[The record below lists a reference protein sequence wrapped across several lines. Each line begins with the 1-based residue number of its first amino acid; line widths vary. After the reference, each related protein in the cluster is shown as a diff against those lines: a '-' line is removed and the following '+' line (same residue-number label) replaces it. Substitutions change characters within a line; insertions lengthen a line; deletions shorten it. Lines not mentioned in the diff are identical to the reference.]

1 MAQMSALGIPQI
13 AVVHGI
19 SVAGGAYVPAMADEN
34 VIVQNQG
41 HIFLAG
47 PPLVKAATGEE
58 VDEETLGGGLMHST
72 ESGVTDHLAR
82 DDEHAIAI
90 ARGIVGDLGTAGGKG
105 IPVRCF
111 ILFQQWTLIRWII
124 SSHHKSPKSPCTLP
138 LSCMEL
144 LAQTSVNHLIC
155 VMSLHVSSMVVNS
168 ESSRRNTVQL

>member
-1 MAQMSALGIPQI
+1 MSALGLPQI

-34 VIVQNQG
+34 IIVQNQG

-47 PPLVKAATGEE
+47 PPLVKAATGEV

-90 ARGIVGDLGTAGGKG
+90 ARGIIGDLGHAGSALA
-105 IPVRCF
+105 PVSSTNYDVKDFFGF
-111 ILFQQWTLIRWII
+111 ILYLA
-124 SSHHKSPKSPCTLP
+124 SSYARRPIV
-138 LSCMEL
+138 LS
-144 LAQTSVNHLIC
+144 
-155 VMSLHVSSMVVNS
+155 
-168 ESSRRNTVQL
+168 